1 MPEDF
6 TVKKSKNEI
15 DETKSTET
23 KKSSKEKKIISFCI
37 VFLTLLVIPAVVIP
51 IVYFQKKN
59 VGNNIAVT
67 VNNVTVNKV
76 ENKGLAKKM
85 IIKDGKE
92 FFVMTKKQV

>member
-37 VFLTLLVIPAVVIP
+37 VF
-51 IVYFQKKN
+51 
-59 VGNNIAVT
+59 
-67 VNNVTVNKV
+67 
-76 ENKGLAKKM
+76 
-85 IIKDGKE
+85 
-92 FFVMTKKQV
+92 